1 MAVQGPYGYSTS
13 STQRNTDTFNF
24 LVNDGT
30 GGGASSLQSP
40 ATILPEVGTGTAQL
54 TMNSTGAATSFL
66 NMASAAISVI
76 GLNGNVQSSV
86 VLGNTPSVCL
96 TKLQGDGLLRV
107 GLNEDGT
114 APVMTVDATNNIV
127 NLGNAAEAG
136 NVNVNTGL
144 IYTATGGPPAAA
156 FPAKILQSGI
166 TPIGATVISVATL
179 AAGLWVV
186 YGQAGASTN
195 AGDLSARFS
204 TVISMGAAGL
214 CQGGGYAAITGAY
227 TVAPGTASLTLTLN
241 AATTAAYSV
250 VAYPIY
256 LF

>member
-1 MAVQGPYGYSTS
+1 MSLLPSATFANPSTPFYAA
-13 STQRNTDTFNF
+13 N
-24 LVNDGT
+24 
-30 GGGASSLQSP
+30 GGGGSASTLQSP

-54 TMNSTGAATSFL
+54 TINSTGAATSFL

-107 GLNEDGT
+107 GLNENGT
-114 APVMTVDATNNIV
+114 TPVMSVDATNNIV
-127 NLGNAAEAG
+127 NLGNAGAAG
-136 NVNVNTGL
+136 TVNVNTGL
-144 IYTATGGPPAAA
+144 IYTAAGGPPAAGFSA
-156 FPAKILQSGI
+156 LVLRSGI
-166 TPIGATVISVATL
+166 TPIGATAISVASLPT
-179 AAGLWVV
+179 GLYVV
-186 YGQAGASTN
+186 YGQAGSSTDS
-195 AGDLSARFS
+195 GDLSARFS

-214 CQGGGYAAITGAY
+214 CQGGGYAAVTGAY
-227 TVAPGTASLTLTLN
+227 TLAPGTASLTLTLN

>member
-1 MAVQGPYGYSTS
+1 MSLLPSATFANPSTPFYAAVGSGGSAST
-13 STQRNTDTFNF
+13 
-24 LVNDGT
+24 
-30 GGGASSLQSP
+30 LQSP

-76 GLNGNVQSSV
+76 GVNGNVTSAV
-86 VLGNTPSVCL
+86 GFGNTPAVWLS
-96 TKLQGDGLLRV
+96 KLQGDGLLRV
-107 GLNEDGT
+107 GLNENGT
-114 APVMTVDATNNIV
+114 APVMSVDATNNIV
-127 NLGNAAEAG
+127 NLGNAGAAG
-136 NVNVNTGL
+136 VVNVNTKL
-144 IYTATGGPPAAA
+144 IYTAAGGPPAAGFSA
-156 FPAKILQSGI
+156 LVLRTGI
-166 TPIGATVISVATL
+166 TPIGATAISVASLPT
-179 AAGLWVV
+179 GLYVV
-186 YGQAGASTN
+186 YGQAGSSTDS
-195 AGDLSARFS
+195 GDLSARFS

-214 CQGGGYAAITGAY
+214 CQGGGYAAVTGAY

>member
-13 STQRNTDTFNF
+13 STQRNSDTFNF

-54 TMNSTGAATSFL
+54 TMNSTGAGTSFL

-76 GLNGNVQSSV
+76 GVNGNVQSSV
-86 VLGNTPSVCL
+86 GLGNTPAVWLSKVA
-96 TKLQGDGLLRV
+96 GDGLLRV
-107 GLNEDGT
+107 GLNENGT
-114 APVMTVDATNNIV
+114 TPVMSVDATNNIV
-127 NLGNAAEAG
+127 NLGNAGAAG

-144 IYTATGGPPAAA
+144 IYTAAGGPPAAA
-156 FPAKILQSGI
+156 FPATVLQSGI
-166 TPIGATVISVATL
+166 TSGATVISVATL
-179 AAGLWVV
+179 PAGVYVV
-186 YGQAGASTN
+186 YGQAGSSTD

-214 CQGGGYAAITGAY
+214 CQGGGYAAVTGAY

-241 AATTAAYSV
+241 VATTAAYSV

>member
-1 MAVQGPYGYSTS
+1 MSLLPSATFANPSTPFYAAVGSGGSAST
-13 STQRNTDTFNF
+13 
-24 LVNDGT
+24 
-30 GGGASSLQSP
+30 LQSP

-66 NMASAAISVI
+66 DMASAAISVI
-76 GLNGNVQSSV
+76 GLNGNVQSS
-86 VLGNTPSVCL
+86 LGFGNTPAVWLS
-96 TKLQGDGLLRV
+96 KLQGDSLLRV
-107 GLNEDGT
+107 GLNENGT

-136 NVNVNTGL
+136 NVNINAGL

-156 FPAKILQSGI
+156 FPAKTLTSGI
-166 TPIGATVISVATL
+166 TPIGATVISLATL
-179 AAGLWVV
+179 AAGVYVV
-186 YGQAGASTN
+186 YGQAGSSTN

-204 TVISMGAAGL
+204 TVIAMGAAGL
-214 CQGGGYAAITGAY
+214 CQGGGYTAVAGAY
-227 TVAPGTASLTLTLN
+227 TLAPGTGSLTLTLN